1 MPCRIHSIPRRDI
14 CLLGEKH
21 SSADATLMV
30 LEIWGTVQIDAAAQI
45 FVAILLIQPLRDG
58 TYFTIT

>member
-1 MPCRIHSIPRRDI
+1 
-14 CLLGEKH
+14 
-21 SSADATLMV
+21 MV
-30 LEIWGTVQIDAAAQI
+30 LEIRGTVQMDAAAQI